1 MRVKSWNDIHS
12 PILPCVGHALNDAHF
27 KIHKKFQ
34 FLPSTNKF
42 VAFFLVAYKDIAK
55 GNNLRG
61 L

>member
-1 MRVKSWNDIHS
+1 MQVKSWNDITS
-12 PILPCVGHALNDAHF
+12 PVSRVGHALNDAHF
-27 KIHKKFQ
+27 KIHKQFQ

-55 GNNLRG
+55 GKQLRG